1 MMPHPTIWKEGKST
15 PDRMPTSFL
24 EKLNRTPETQII
36 WERLPRG
43 LRCRL
48 LVWIDCL
55 YFPCE
60 DSMRPSKVV
69 WFVDQRTDR
78 DWRADWP
85 LPEREMELLILHL
98 CAVV

>member
-1 MMPHPTIWKEGKST
+1 MPRSASWQAGKST
-15 PDRMPTSFL
+15 QNRMPTSFL
-24 EKLNRTPETQII
+24 AKLNRTPEAQIL

-55 YFPCE
+55 YFPSE
-60 DSMRPSKVV
+60 DSMRPRKVV

-78 DWRADWP
+78 DWRIDWP
-85 LPEREMELLILHL
+85 VPEHEMELLILHL
-98 CAVV
+98 CTVV